1 MKRIIKREGLPKV
14 VQIVSPSDDAVRE
27 TIQPRPLSL
36 AGALGKRR
44 LVRRVLRVSKSD
56 DPGGRTA

>member
-14 VQIVSPSDDAVRE
+14 VQIVTPSSGKARLR
-27 TIQPRPLSL
+27 QLAKPFSL

-44 LVRRVLRVSKSD
+44 LVRRALRATNNED
-56 DPGGRTA
+56 GDPAA